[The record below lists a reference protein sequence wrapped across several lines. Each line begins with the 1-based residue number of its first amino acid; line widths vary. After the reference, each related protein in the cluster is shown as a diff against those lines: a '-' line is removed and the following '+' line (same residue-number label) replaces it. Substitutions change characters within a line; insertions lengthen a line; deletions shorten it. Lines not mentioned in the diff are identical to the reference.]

1 MPSGWACGP
10 AGSTWSAI
18 YLLGDQ
24 ECRNHDLDQEAPA
37 WLELGGDVLEA
48 RDLPVLGRQ
57 VHDRVEEEVG
67 DPEPAFDGGGRNVA
81 DRHAELLRAW
91 LGLQPG
97 DHRFRAVDPVHPQ
110 AALGEWEGDP
120 ARADA
125 ELQRGAVAGQVGKE
139 VDNGIDDRGL
149 EQVGGGHRLDVA
161 CIGCAGR
168 TTPGPD

>member
-1 MPSGWACGP
+1 
-10 AGSTWSAI
+10 
-18 YLLGDQ
+18 
-24 ECRNHDLDQEAPA
+24 
-37 WLELGGDVLEA
+37 
-48 RDLPVLGRQ
+48 
-57 VHDRVEEEVG
+57 
-67 DPEPAFDGGGRNVA
+67 
-81 DRHAELLRAW
+81 
-91 LGLQPG
+91 
-97 DHRFRAVDPVHPQ
+97 VHPQ